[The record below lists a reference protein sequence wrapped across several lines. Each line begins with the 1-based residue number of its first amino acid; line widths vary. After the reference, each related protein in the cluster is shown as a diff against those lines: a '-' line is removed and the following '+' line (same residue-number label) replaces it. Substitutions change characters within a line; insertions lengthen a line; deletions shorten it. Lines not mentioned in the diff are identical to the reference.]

1 MLLRGIHLAGLI
13 ALACTAG
20 CGGCS
25 GSDGFH
31 LDAAP
36 PDAITLGRV
45 SLAWSLTDLAGR
57 PITCDQVGAR
67 TVSLLVRN
75 QAGAG
80 GVPASFSC
88 TNSPSVTQVFPSG
101 LYSIGFELNGDG
113 GTLATAPGQNN
124 VVISGGQ
131 ITLLAPVVF
140 TVDAR
145 GSLALSI
152 ATPPGPSNCKS
163 PPMGAGITSMTITL
177 VNEGGSCAAVTLLR
191 SRGTTPLG
199 SYTVDCGSPQTAT
212 CIERDE
218 TLTTT
223 APLPSG
229 PYTIHIRGKV
239 GGTECWRNDDSLD
252 VPPRAKVLTRTLNLA
267 NGC

>member
-1 MLLRGIHLAGLI
+1 MLFRGISLAGLI
-13 ALACTAG
+13 ALACTTG

-25 GSDGFH
+25 SEGFH

-36 PDAITLGRV
+36 PDAAALGRV
-45 SLAWSLTDLAGR
+45 SLAWSLTDLAGQ
-57 PITCDQVGAR
+57 PITCDQVGAK

-80 GVPASFSC
+80 GAPASFSC
-88 TNSPSVTQVFPSG
+88 TNSPSLTQSFVAG
-101 LYSIGFELNGDG
+101 MYSIGFQLNGDSG
-113 GTLATAPGQNN
+113 MLATVPDQNN
-124 VVISGGQ
+124 VPIAGGQ
-131 ITLLAPVVF
+131 ITPLAPVVF
-140 TVDAR
+140 AVDAT
-145 GSLALSI
+145 GSVALSI
-152 ATPPGPSNCKS
+152 ATPPGTSNCKS

-191 SRGTTPLG
+191 ARGATPLG

-212 CIERDE
+212 CIESDE
-218 TLTTT
+218 TLTPT

-239 GGTECWRNDDSLD
+239 GGTECWRNDDSLQ
-252 VPPRAKVLTRTLNLA
+252 VPPQAKVLARTLNLA

>member
-1 MLLRGIHLAGLI
+1 MLFRGIYLAGVI
-13 ALACTAG
+13 ALACTTG
-20 CGGCS
+20 CGGCDS
-25 GSDGFH
+25 GGFH

-36 PDAITLGRV
+36 PDAVTLGQI
-45 SLAWSLTDLAGR
+45 SLAWSLTDLAGQ
-57 PITCDQVGAR
+57 PITCDQVGAK

-80 GVPASFSC
+80 GAAASFSC
-88 TNSPSVTQVFPSG
+88 TNSPSVTQLFPSG
-101 LYSIGFELNGDG
+101 TYIVGFELNGDD
-113 GTLATAPGQNN
+113 GTLATSPDQGN
-124 VVISGGQ
+124 VRISGGQ
-131 ITLLAPVVF
+131 ITPLTPIVF
-140 TVDAR
+140 KVDTN
-145 GSLALSI
+145 GSVALSI
-152 ATPPGPSNCKS
+152 AAPPATSNCKS

-191 SRGTTPLG
+191 SRGTTALG

-212 CIERDE
+212 CIESDE
-218 TLTTT
+218 TLTPA

-239 GGTECWRNDDSLD
+239 GGTECWHNDDSFQ
-252 VPPRAKVLTRTLNLA
+252 VPAQGKVLTRTLNLA